1 MLENPVVYAAT
12 EAWTLFLPRLRA
24 HLGTSLSQL
33 SSLLIRVGF
42 TLHLFIECKL
52 TCALYTAVA
61 PNILNFDLLGSS
73 FQLPKCVAEL
83 CCSQNTRL
91 EYDEEGKLKWETEP
105 CFSISNLLIG
115 SLSLCPSKEVR
126 YSIKSWDCPLKDW
139 RGRHW
144 IVKHSHLVQFLLV
157 GSVALFLSLPER
169 MKKRLCK
176 MPWFHLN
183 IP

>member
-24 HLGTSLSQL
+24 HLCTSLSQL

-52 TCALYTAVA
+52 TCAL
-61 PNILNFDLLGSS
+61 LHSCGSKHLELWS
-73 FQLPKCVAEL
+73 PWLRFPVTCVAEL
-83 CCSQNTRL
+83 CWSQNTRL

-126 YSIKSWDCPLKDW
+126 YSIKINHGTAHW
-139 RGRHW
+139 RHW
-144 IVKHSHLVQFLLV
+144 GK
-157 GSVALFLSLPER
+157 ALNS
-169 MKKRLCK
+169 
-176 MPWFHLN
+176 
-183 IP
+183 